1 MSERDPLLSRLA
13 ELPVVSPSAQLSRK
27 LMATGH
33 ARLVPAKVHPVF
45 SIAVAASVLTYLG
58 WALHFTSRL
67 F

>member
-13 ELPVVSPSAQLSRK
+13 ELPAVSPPAQLSRE
-27 LMATGH
+27 LTAAGH

-45 SIAVAASVLTYLG
+45 SIAVAASVLSYLG
-58 WALHFTSRL
+58 WALHFTSQL

>member
-1 MSERDPLLSRLA
+1 MNERDPLLARLA
-13 ELPVVSPSAQLSRK
+13 ELPALSPPAQLSRK
-27 LMATGH
+27 LTAAGH